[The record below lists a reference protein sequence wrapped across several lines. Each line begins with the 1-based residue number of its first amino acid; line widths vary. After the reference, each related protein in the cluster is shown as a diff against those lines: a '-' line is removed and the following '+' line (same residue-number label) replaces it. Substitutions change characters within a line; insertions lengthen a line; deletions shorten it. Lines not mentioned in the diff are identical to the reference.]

1 MTRSQTQNKKRKNIF
16 VSVSFISQYPP
27 LKPYQNNIP
36 IMSLLKRKIPLD
48 EIEDFIAEEEEEEEQ
63 NDDGSY
69 EEDNEFVGPSGTA
82 KPLDESEIQHV
93 VNQVVRLFLSRELNG
108 RTTRPDV
115 IRKHIK
121 HNLGRKI
128 TTEKLIQQANI
139 ILTEVYGL
147 KIEEVPT
154 IKREDKKSLKSR
166 KVTSDKNPYIV
177 TSSLL
182 SKSRAILGELW
193 NKNLA
198 KNVKKIDIGGNKFFL
213 PKYSIT
219 PVPGSHYELVK
230 TGIMLVI
237 ISHIILNENHVSES
251 ALLKT
256 LHKFGISS
264 NLNVKN
270 SNFNLNSQELLKELV
285 NKDYILKNVI
295 KGRTELENIFDY
307 SIGQRSL
314 VEFSPQGVFDYIKVI
329 YGNKFDS
336 TIAERAL
343 VTIERAY
350 GVALNNTEENNER
363 EGSTEAN
370 SQEGSE

>member
-1 MTRSQTQNKKRKNIF
+1 MRNQTQNKKRKNIF
-16 VSVSFISQYPP
+16 VSVLFISQYPP

-48 EIEDFIAEEEEEEEQ
+48 EIEDFIAEEEEEGEQ

-82 KPLDESEIQHV
+82 TPLDESEIQHV

-166 KVTSDKNPYIV
+166 KVTSDKNPSIV

-219 PVPGSHYELVK
+219 SVPGSHYELVK